1 MLRFPKKKPR
11 PSRILPQPTK
21 LRQKIPTRVGNM
33 LRFPKKKALPKV
45 LMEIRRKATGNGS
58 MKKFPKMTATQP
70 KRHNRRTA
78 PQQFRQARTLKA
90 MRPRIGNGTMKK
102 FPKTK
107 ELLPQ
112 MPVLPFKPKVRMKA
126 GNMSKFPKTRPAPT
140 KTGSMSRF
148 RKKKPRPETATV
160 SGNMLKF
167 PRVKKHIRPKAA
179 KEATGNGNM
188 KKFPKMTA
196 AQPNSRSKQKVR
208 KQLRQTIPIA
218 PKQLCKHRRK
228 PKRPH

>member
-1 MLRFPKKKPR
+1 
-11 PSRILPQPTK
+11 
-21 LRQKIPTRVGNM
+21 M

-58 MKKFPKMTATQP
+58 
-70 KRHNRRTA
+70 
-78 PQQFRQARTLKA
+78 
-90 MRPRIGNGTMKK
+90 MKK

-148 RKKKPRPETATV
+148 RKKKPRQETATV

>member
-1 MLRFPKKKPR
+1 
-11 PSRILPQPTK
+11 
-21 LRQKIPTRVGNM
+21 
-33 LRFPKKKALPKV
+33 
-45 LMEIRRKATGNGS
+45 
-58 MKKFPKMTATQP
+58 MTATQP

-90 MRPRIGNGTMKK
+90 MRLRIGNGTMKK

-148 RKKKPRPETATV
+148 RKKKLRQKIPTRV
-160 SGNMLKF
+160 GNMLPF
-167 PRVKKHIRPKAA
+167 PKKKALPKMLMEIRRK
-179 KEATGNGNM
+179 ATGNGSM

-196 AQPNSRSKQKVR
+196 TQPNSRSKQKVR

-218 PKQLCKHRRK
+218 PKQLCKHWRK